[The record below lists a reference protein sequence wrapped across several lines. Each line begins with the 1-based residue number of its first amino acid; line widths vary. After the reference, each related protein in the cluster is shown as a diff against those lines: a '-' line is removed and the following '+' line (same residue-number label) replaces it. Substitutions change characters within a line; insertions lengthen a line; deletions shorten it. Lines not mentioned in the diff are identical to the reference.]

1 MQREIC
7 MDFRASEI
15 ICIITNFYHL
25 QKKDN
30 RLIDIITDEKKK
42 KKEIK
47 RKLKASN
54 GKYFVP

>member
-1 MQREIC
+1 MQREYVVC

-15 ICIITNFYHL
+15 ITNFYQL

-30 RLIDIITDEKKK
+30 RLIDLVVDEKKK

>member
-1 MQREIC
+1 